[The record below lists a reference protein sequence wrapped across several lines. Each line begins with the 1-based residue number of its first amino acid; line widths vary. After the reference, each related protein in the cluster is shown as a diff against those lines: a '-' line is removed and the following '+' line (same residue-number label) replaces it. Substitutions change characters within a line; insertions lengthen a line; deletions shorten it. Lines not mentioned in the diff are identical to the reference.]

1 MPSDRREFAG
11 ADRDFESAKSTVAHF
26 LDRGMAFE
34 RIETIAH
41 YVISIARAQRREDRT
56 STANPRYLSVHPPQQ
71 KSGENKTKDH
81 ENVHT

>member
-1 MPSDRREFAG
+1 MLHDRREFAG

-26 LDRGMAFE
+26 LDRGVRFE

-56 STANPRYLSVHPPQQ
+56 STASPRCINTTTHYAPPQH
-71 KSGENKTKDH
+71 KPGESREDK
-81 ENVHT
+81 EE